1 MATLIIDHSQNC
13 LENSPRGGLRKK
25 LNMAFLSCFL
35 LFFYFIGFS
44 STIACVPTVTW
55 HLTTPELFQ
64 KTSGASVTNLEVNN
78 CRNDHVSD
86 TWDALRVLCLPLS
99 PLCFCA
105 LNLSEICSS
114 QSYKQPIPALL
125 PLSLHH
131 PGCLVKLFSRP
142 VLCCCSILEVPIC
155 ELRHLDIFPR
165 PNHTFF
171 ILPLMIPKLTSPPAL
186 SIPHI

>member
-64 KTSGASVTNLEVNN
+64 KTSGASVTNLEGNN

-86 TWDALRVLCLPLS
+86 TWDEMPFMFSVYRYLLDAFAHLIHLKSAPAN
-99 PLCFCA
+99 PT
-105 LNLSEICSS
+105 SS
-114 QSYKQPIPALL
+114 QSETCF
-125 PLSLHH
+125 LSHFTTLA
-131 PGCLVKLFSRP
+131 
-142 VLCCCSILEVPIC
+142 VLSSSSLGQVPCCCSI
-155 ELRHLDIFPR
+155 
-165 PNHTFF
+165 
-171 ILPLMIPKLTSPPAL
+171 S
-186 SIPHI
+186 